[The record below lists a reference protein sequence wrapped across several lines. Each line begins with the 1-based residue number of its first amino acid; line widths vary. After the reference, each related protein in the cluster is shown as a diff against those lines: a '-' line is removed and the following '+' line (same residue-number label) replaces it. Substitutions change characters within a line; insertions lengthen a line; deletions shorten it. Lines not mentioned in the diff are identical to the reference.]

1 MSYFVS
7 DVKKIYKNRLVQITL
22 LLMGIVA
29 ISDSLFVRFV
39 YGGQPGFSEQVGAN
53 PFQFWLLMNSS
64 GWGHTVYR
72 TLLFVFPVLST
83 GLIFINE
90 RKTSIYELLIVRK
103 SRTQYLISKI
113 ATVFIVTLFNFLLI
127 FIVNLIVTN
136 LCFSA
141 DAPLTEQYNFLVPKE
156 GSLARNLYQIGPIM
170 MELAYSF
177 LNALAIALMSV
188 LVLGIHMIFRF
199 QNRLIAFLAPFLIL
213 YVVNYAE
220 GLLLANYMQYNLSII
235 IQPRAASALST
246 CITTADVVL
255 VFASLFA
262 VDVIV
267 AFIGCRRN
275 RDAL

>member
-113 ATVFIVTLFNFLLI
+113 ASVFIVTLFNFLLI

-156 GSLARNLYQIGPIM
+156 GSLARNLYQISPIM

-177 LNALAIALMSV
+177 LNALSIALS
-188 LVLGIHMIFRF
+188 
-199 QNRLIAFLAPFLIL
+199 LIAFLAPFLIL